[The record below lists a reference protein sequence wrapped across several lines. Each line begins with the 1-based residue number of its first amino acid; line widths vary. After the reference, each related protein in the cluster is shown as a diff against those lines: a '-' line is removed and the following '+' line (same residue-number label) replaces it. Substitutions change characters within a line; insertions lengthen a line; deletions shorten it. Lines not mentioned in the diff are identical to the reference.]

1 MKRNKKIPFLRLPAA
16 KPIIDTEIVCNHKWK
31 DFKWYYDA
39 TYNYSSNALTC
50 TIYEP
55 YVCIYCKQRKDVKLE
70 EWTKAKISFE
80 DAQKEVEKIKE
91 KYYDYLGPKAL
102 IEDEINDFIMVDRD
116 FLKIYD
122 KTNAAITENQL
133 LLLEK

>member
-1 MKRNKKIPFLRLPAA
+1 MKRNRKIPFLRLPAA
-16 KPIIDTEIVCNHKWK
+16 KPIIDTEIICNHKWK

-39 TYNYSSNALTC
+39 TYYRDTKRFEC

-70 EWTKAKISFE
+70 ELSKIDITFE
-80 DAQKEVEKIKE
+80 DAQKEIDYIKE
-91 KYYDYLGPKAL
+91 KYYDYLGLKAV
-102 IEDEINDFIMVDRD
+102 IEDEINDFVMVDRD

-122 KTNAAITENQL
+122 KTNAAIAETQL